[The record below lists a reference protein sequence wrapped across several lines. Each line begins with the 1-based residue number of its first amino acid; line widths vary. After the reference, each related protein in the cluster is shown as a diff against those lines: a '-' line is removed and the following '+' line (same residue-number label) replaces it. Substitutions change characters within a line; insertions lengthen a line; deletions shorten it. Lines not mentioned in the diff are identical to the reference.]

1 MCCGALVSASMG
13 DVTENANPPDGGP
26 SPEPGDP
33 DDPDDAAALARYAVT
48 LADGIEQ
55 ALPGW
60 VERSVERLLLAYR
73 GTVEPNELAAAVRAG
88 VAARD
93 AVATRVRRVL
103 LSDIDAQA
111 VSPLAIVRTAVSFPT
126 DVLRAAGVPPV
137 VRDEFV
143 ERQFP
148 DDVYDLSPASF
159 ADVDPALHEPGL
171 TWGAAKAHVHLA
183 RRRREGRR

>member
-1 MCCGALVSASMG
+1 MSASMG
-13 DVTENANPPDGGP
+13 DVTDNANPAPDG
-26 SPEPGDP
+26 P
-33 DDPDDAAALARYAVT
+33 DDPTDAAALAAYAAD
-48 LADGIEQ
+48 LADGIER

-60 VERSVERLLLAYR
+60 VERSVDRVLLAYR
-73 GTVEPNELAAAVRAG
+73 GSVSADEQAAAARAG
-88 VAARD
+88 VAATA
-93 AVATRVRRVL
+93 AVAPRVRAVL
-103 LSDIDAQA
+103 EADIDAQA
-111 VSPLAIVRTAVSFPT
+111 VSPLAVVRSAVSFPT
-126 DVLRAAGVPPV
+126 AVLRDAGVPPV

-148 DDVYDLSPASF
+148 DDVYDLSPAAF